1 MRKTTGVVLLI
12 ALLVMGT
19 MSQVAFAAKEISI
32 FISMPEYA
40 DAIRELIN
48 EYKKVKPDVVIHYE
62 TTQSDYPTLLK
73 VKLNSG
79 DLPDIFASTTGKEIE
94 LYKEYSLDLSDQP
107 LANAMEKAV
116 RDSMADANGNGVYGL
131 AIKGNYF
138 GMVYNKGLFEELG
151 VKVPETFAEL
161 ETAIEQFNA
170 AGITPFSSGFGEW
183 WVFKHAFQHFL
194 AAATD
199 NVPGLVQQ
207 FEQGQAKFKDYPEL
221 YENWFRFVDLVYA
234 NGDAK
239 PLESTIST
247 EIAALALGQ
256 AAMVVGQGPW
266 IEADVKA
273 IDPEIK
279 IGIAGY
285 PVSDNA
291 AQAQVIAGADQ
302 AMRISNSSDA
312 EQEVLDF
319 INWWYTSDYGETWFI
334 DVAKVVSPIV
344 TDRMAD
350 FDLVRDGA
358 MQVSERGSAPIG
370 IIYSTDSFHMSFG
383 EIMQAYLGG
392 QLTKDEA
399 CAQIEQKWMEI
410 DGQ

>member
-1 MRKTTGVVLLI
+1 MKKMTGILLLI
-12 ALLVMGT
+12 GLLVMGT
-19 MSQVAFAAKEISI
+19 ISPVALAAREISI

-48 EYKKVKPDVVIHYE
+48 EYKKVQPDVVVHYE

-79 DLPDIFASTTGKEIE
+79 DVPDIFASTTGKEIE
-94 LYKEYSLDLSDQP
+94 LYKEYSLNLADQP
-107 LANAMEKAV
+107 LAEAMEQAV
-116 RDSMADANGNGVYGL
+116 KGSMADANGEGVYGL

-138 GMVYNKGLFEELG
+138 GMVYNKGLFAELG
-151 VKVPETFAEL
+151 VKLPETLPEL
-161 ETAIEQFNA
+161 ETAVEQFNA
-170 AGITPFSSGFGEW
+170 AGIAPFSSGFGEW

-199 NVPGLVQQ
+199 DVQGLVQQ

-234 NGDAK
+234 NSDAK

-247 EIAALALGQ
+247 EIAALALGN

-273 IDPEIK
+273 IEPGIS

-285 PVSDNA
+285 PVSGNA

-302 AMRISNSSDA
+302 AMRISNSSDV
-312 EQEVLDF
+312 EQDVLDF
-319 INWWYTSDYGETWFI
+319 VNWWYTSDYGESWFI
-334 DVAKVVSPIV
+334 DLAKVVSPIV

-358 MQVSERGSAPIG
+358 MQVSERGPAPIG

-399 CAQIEQKWMEI
+399 CAQIEQQWMEI
-410 DGQ
+410 DG

>member
-1 MRKTTGVVLLI
+1 MKKMTGVLLLVSLLI
-12 ALLVMGT
+12 MGT
-19 MSQVAFAAKEISI
+19 MSSAAFAAQEVNI

-40 DAIRELIN
+40 DAIHELID
-48 EYKKVKPDVVIHYE
+48 EYKKVAPDVTINYE

-79 DLPDIFASTTGKEIE
+79 DVPDIFASTTGKEIE
-94 LYKEYSLDLSDQP
+94 LYKEYSLNLADQP
-107 LANAMEKAV
+107 LVSTMEAAV
-116 RDSMADANGNGVYGL
+116 RESMADADGNGVYGL
-131 AIKGNYF
+131 AVKGNYF
-138 GMVYNKGLFEELG
+138 GMVYNKDLFEEVG
-151 VKVPETFAEL
+151 VKLPTTLDEL
-161 ETAIEQFNA
+161 EIAIEQFNA
-170 AGITPFSSGFGEW
+170 AGIAPFSSGFGEW

-194 AAATD
+194 AAASD
-199 NVPGLVQQ
+199 DVPGLVQK
-207 FEQGQAKFKDYPEL
+207 FEQGQAKFADYPEL

-234 NGDAK
+234 NSDAK

-273 IDPEIK
+273 IEPEIN

-302 AMRISNSSDA
+302 ALRISNSSQS
-312 EQEVLDF
+312 EQAVLDF
-319 INWWYTSDYGETWFI
+319 VNWWYTSDYGKAWFI
-334 DVAKVVSPIV
+334 DVAKVVSPV
-344 TDRMAD
+344 VNDRMAD
-350 FDLVRDGA
+350 FELVRDGA
-358 MQVSERGSAPIG
+358 TEINEKGSAPIG

-399 CAQIEQKWMEI
+399 CVQIEQKWMEI
-410 DGQ
+410 DG